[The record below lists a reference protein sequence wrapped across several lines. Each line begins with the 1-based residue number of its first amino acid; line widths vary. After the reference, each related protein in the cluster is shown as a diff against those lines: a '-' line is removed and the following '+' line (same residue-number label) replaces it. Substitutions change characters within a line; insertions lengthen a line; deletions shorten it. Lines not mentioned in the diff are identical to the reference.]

1 MTDNSF
7 DGVYFDPQAATD
19 AAGRLDALA
28 QHLRDDLQT
37 SNASL
42 TVPPAGADEVSAR
55 AAGTMN
61 DVAGSF
67 STSADAGVLELQKL
81 AASLRAQVNHFG
93 KAESDNAA
101 GIESSTRTV

>member
-1 MTDNSF
+1 MTENKS
-7 DGVYFDPQAATD
+7 DGVYFDPQAATE

-28 QHLRDDLQT
+28 QRLRDDLT
-37 SNASL
+37 ASKAAL
-42 TVPPAGADEVSAR
+42 TVPPAGADEVSLR

-67 STSADAGVLELQKL
+67 NTSADGGVDELQKL

-93 KAESDNAA
+93 QAESDNAA
-101 GIESSTRTV
+101 GIESARQV

>member
-1 MTDNSF
+1 MTENSS
-7 DGVYFDPQAATD
+7 DGVYFDPQAATE

-28 QHLRDDLQT
+28 QRLRDDIET
-37 SNASL
+37 SKASL
-42 TVPPAGADEVSAR
+42 TVPPAGTDEVSAR

-67 STSADAGVLELQKL
+67 STSADGGVGELQKL

-93 KAESDNAA
+93 QAESDNTA
-101 GIESSTRTV
+101 GIESARQV